1 MKFFADVKAI
11 GNTLMLQTSK
21 KISLED
27 GKYEVDIKNFKGMKR
42 SDRQNAML
50 WSIINKIS
58 KKENGSIEGS
68 YDIYN
73 NLLQMCGATYDDV
86 MIQKDALER
95 FRTLVKHIKVVNEKQ
110 ENGVTYCYCWVFK
123 GISEMDTKQA
133 NALIETTKD
142 YASRVGVDVNDDYW
156 KGLLNG

>member
-1 MKFFADVKAI
+1 MKFFADIKVM

-27 GKYEVDIKNFKGMKR
+27 GKYEVDIKDFKGMKR

-50 WSIINKIS
+50 WGIINKIS
-58 KKENGSIEGS
+58 KKENGNIVAS

-73 NLLQMCGATYDDV
+73 NLLQMCGASYNEV
-86 MIQKDALER
+86 LIKKEALER
-95 FRTLVKHIKVVNEKQ
+95 FRTIVKHLKVVNETTD
-110 ENGVTYCYCWVFK
+110 NGITYCYCWVFK

-133 NALIETTKD
+133 NALIETTMK
-142 YASRVGVDVNDDYW
+142 YASEVGVDVDDDYW